1 MHCRMIR
8 LAALV
13 LVAILLVTLTAACG
27 RSARNAVPERKPA
40 ENTALATFTTADFS
54 GAGLCAACHTGL
66 KDEAGADV
74 SMPTMCA
81 PP

>member
-8 LAALV
+8 FAVLV
-13 LVAILLVTLTAACG
+13 LAIVLLLTSISACG
-27 RSARNAVPERKPA
+27 RSGSKANPKRKPA

-66 KDEAGADV
+66 KDEVGADV
-74 SMPTMCA
+74 SMPTM
-81 PP
+81 